1 MLRFHIWFIIIA
13 YYKMRQKSITKMHQ
27 VFYYKMRQF
36 YYKMRQSLQVVTML
50 LQNARVFTK
59 CDVYYKLR
67 FRLFKIF
74 ESLKIVQNL
83 HKINEAM
90 FSRLV
95 ETGGLQPH
103 KLVENSQKFITICNI
118 HNMTSTRNVWNWFF
132 FLIFD
137 NNQSWIQ
144 SSIKPIF
151 IISVKRKWIYLLQF
165 KFPFNAISEGSFS
178 ALKRLKTKMQST
190 THNGRL
196 YHLILLYVYQ
206 E

>member
-1 MLRFHIWFIIIA
+1 
-13 YYKMRQKSITKMHQ
+13 MRQKSITKMHQ

-36 YYKMRQSLQVVTML
+36 YYKMRQSLQIVTML

-83 HKINEAM
+83 HKINKAM

-118 HNMTSTRNVWNWFF
+118 HNMTSTCNV
-132 FLIFD
+132 
-137 NNQSWIQ
+137 
-144 SSIKPIF
+144 
-151 IISVKRKWIYLLQF
+151 
-165 KFPFNAISEGSFS
+165 
-178 ALKRLKTKMQST
+178 
-190 THNGRL
+190 
-196 YHLILLYVYQ
+196 
-206 E
+206 